1 MDAGKEEEG
10 RKMFKEQLTALRRQ
24 ARLTQAEL
32 GRRLGVSATTI
43 YKWEH
48 GQCEPGI
55 DSLNTM
61 ARIFGVSVDALCGGD
76 PGVKGGDSSE
86 AIVMNRA
93 LRRMT
98 AEERQKLLAVSRT
111 LFAHAFEDR
120 AE

>member
-1 MDAGKEEEG
+1 
-10 RKMFKEQLTALRRQ
+10 MFKE
-24 ARLTQAEL
+24 RLTTLRKQAGLTQSVL

-61 ARIFGVSVDALCGGD
+61 AQIFGVSVDTLCDRGD
-76 PGVKGGDSSE
+76 TPDGESSE

-93 LRRMT
+93 FRRMT
-98 AEERQKLLAVSRT
+98 AEERQKVLAVSRT
-111 LFAHAFEDR
+111 LFAHAFEDG